1 MFHVLNIN
9 KPPGPTSR
17 DVVNRVQRLVCPH
30 RAGHAGT
37 LDPIASGVLLVC
49 VGKATGLIQYAQ
61 ALPKSYRGT
70 FLLGQASK
78 TGDIETEVTAVEGA
92 VPPTV
97 EQIAAA
103 IPRFTGAI
111 SQRPPR
117 HSAVKI
123 AGRRAYELARAGV
136 DFEPEAKVVEIHRLR
151 VVRYAY
157 PELVL
162 DVECGSGTYIRSL
175 GRDLA
180 EALGTSA
187 VMTALVRTAIGP
199 FTVDSAVRF
208 DDVNAAWQ
216 DHLLPPAQLMGSV
229 PRITITAAELTEV
242 RHGRDIGAPPETLQ
256 LAADAKI
263 AAFDASGALV
273 AILRQHGPGVLSAAR
288 NFARAE

>member
-1 MFHVLNIN
+1 MFHALNIN

-17 DVVNRVQRLVCPH
+17 QVVTRVKHLVAPH

-49 VGKATGLIQYAQ
+49 VGKATGLIEYAQ

-70 FLLGQASK
+70 FFLGHESE
-78 TGDIETEVTAVEGA
+78 TGDIETAVTAVAGA
-92 VPPTV
+92 MRPTF
-97 EQIAAA
+97 EQLAAA
-103 IPRFTGAI
+103 LPRLTGSI

-123 AGRRAYELARAGV
+123 AGRRAYELARKGV
-136 DFEPEAKVVEIHRLR
+136 DFEPQAKTVEIHRLS
-151 VVRYAY
+151 VVQYEY
-157 PELVL
+157 PELIL
-162 DVECGSGTYIRSL
+162 DVQCGSGTYIRSL

-180 EALGTSA
+180 AALGTSA

-199 FTVDSAVRF
+199 FTLDTAIPF

-216 DHLLPPAQLMGSV
+216 DHLLPPAQLMRSL
-229 PRITITAAELTEV
+229 PRITITAAELNDV
-242 RHGRDIGAPPETLQ
+242 RHGRDIPAPPETSQ
-256 LAADAKI
+256 LAANAKI
-263 AAFDASGALV
+263 AAFDASGELV
-273 AILRQHGPGVLSAAR
+273 AILRPHGPGVLSAAR

>member
-17 DVVNRVQRLVCPH
+17 QVVTRVKHLVKPH

-49 VGKATGLIQYAQ
+49 VGKATGLIEYAQ

-70 FLLGQASK
+70 FLLGHTSE
-78 TGDIETEVTAVEGA
+78 TGDIESEVTPVEGP
-92 VPPTV
+92 VPATP
-97 EQIAAA
+97 EQLVAAL
-103 IPRFTGAI
+103 PRFTGSI

-123 AGRRAYELARAGV
+123 AGRRAYELARKGIE
-136 DFEPEAKVVEIHRLR
+136 FEPETKPVEIHRMS
-151 VVRYAY
+151 VVQYEY
-157 PELVL
+157 PQLIF
-162 DVECGSGTYIRSL
+162 DVQCGSGTYIRSL

-199 FTVDSAVRF
+199 FTLDSAIHF
-208 DDVNAAWQ
+208 DAVNAAWQ
-216 DHLLPPAQLMGSV
+216 DHLLPPAQLMGSL
-229 PRITITAAELTEV
+229 PRITITAAELNDV
-242 RHGRDIGAPPETLQ
+242 RHGRNIAAPPETLQ

-263 AAFDASGALV
+263 AAFDASGDLV
-273 AILRQHGPGVLSAAR
+273 AILRRHGPGVLSAAR

>member
-17 DVVNRVQRLVCPH
+17 DVVNRVKHLVKPD

-49 VGKATGLIQYAQ
+49 VGKATGLIEYAQ

-70 FLLGQASK
+70 FLLGHRSE
-78 TGDIETEVTAVEGA
+78 TGDIETEVTPVESA
-92 VPPTV
+92 LPPTGD
-97 EQIAAA
+97 QLTAAL
-103 IPRFTGAI
+103 PNFTGSI

-117 HSAVKI
+117 YSAVKI
-123 AGRRAYELARAGV
+123 AGRRAYELARQGV
-136 DFEPEAKVVEIHRLR
+136 EFEPAAKTVEIHRLS

-162 DVECGSGTYIRSL
+162 DVVCGSGTYIRAL

-180 EALGTSA
+180 AAVGTIA
-187 VMTALVRTAIGP
+187 VMTALERTAVGP
-199 FTVDSAVRF
+199 FTLDSAIRF

-216 DHLLPPAQLMGSV
+216 DHLLPPAQLMGSL
-229 PRITITAAELTEV
+229 PRVTITAAQLTDV
-242 RHGRDIGAPPETLQ
+242 RHGRDIAAPPETLQ
-256 LAADAKI
+256 LAADVRI
-263 AAFDASGALV
+263 AAFDALGDLV
-273 AILRQHGPGVLSAAR
+273 AILRRHGPGVLSAAR